1 MDTTLILLQGAV
13 VILAI
18 LLGVRMGGIGLGLWG
33 LVGLAILVF
42 GFGLPPGDPP
52 TTSMFI
58 ILMVITAA
66 STMQSV
72 GGIDY
77 LVEVAKKLLK
87 RKPAYIAL
95 IAPIVAFVFTMG
107 AGTGFIYYSLIPVIF
122 AVAYANKV
130 RPERPLAVAGTAS
143 QFAITA
149 SPVSAAMATLVGL
162 LDPVGF
168 GIGDILIVVLPASIV
183 GLLVACFVQMRVGK
197 ELDDDPEYQ
206 RRVAAGEIAPFDE
219 SVLEERELP
228 PYAKRSTMIFLAGI
242 GVIVVLGMVERL
254 RPAFPDEAGNLVPLS
269 TGIIIQ
275 IVMGVVA
282 TVIVLTCRVNIKDVV
297 GQSTMM
303 SGLIGLIALF
313 GIAWLAD
320 TWIAANET
328 AIVNAMGS
336 VVEEARWTIAL
347 AIFIVGAL
355 TTSQAAA
362 LAAIVPIGLALGVP
376 PQFLAVFSTA
386 CIGIYFFP
394 ANGSQVTSIA
404 TDETGTTHISKY
416 AIWHSFSL
424 SMFIMWLVSTV
435 GRHDRRDRRL
445 RHVGGAGGSV
455 MSRTRTG
462 WVAAGA
468 TLVALVPI
476 VPAHRRRA
484 GRGRLRRL
492 HPERD
497 VRRADRRS
505 AGQARRRRR
514 PRHRAVPG
522 EDRRPATRPSSS
534 ATTGRPG
541 CPGSASRRSTPTSSS
556 RWSSPT
562 PTTATRW
569 RAATSSSRMPTGSAR
584 PASPSCNSCRSE
596 TPTVQGVAVIER
608 APLQRELDV
617 TPTRV
622 RVLLSS
628 GGRGQHAAEP
638 VAGFDGYIQGGTCE
652 SPGDRLRVQLKS
664 RGDHDV
670 EPFLAEPDGSG
681 EPVTVAYYGAP
692 GAPGFG
698 LAAAYTDQ
706 VFSLVVTDTESGDP
720 VACGDILE
728 PDDDDFADAGLAL
741 VQLLPVGD
749 PGVQGF
755 ALIERIALQRELD
768 VTPTR
773 VRILLFAPPVTTT

>member
-13 VILAI
+13 VIIAI

-33 LVGLAILVF
+33 LVGLAVLVF

-168 GIGDILIVVLPASIV
+168 GIGDILVCVLPASIA

-206 RRVAAGEIAPFDE
+206 RRVAAGEIPVFDE

-228 PYAKRSTMIFLAGI
+228 PYAKRSTMIFLGGI
-242 GVIVVLGMVERL
+242 LVIVVLGMVERF

-269 TGIIIQ
+269 TGTIIQ

-282 TVIVLTCRVNIKDVV
+282 LVIVLTCKVNIKNVV
-297 GQSTMM
+297 GQSTML

-328 AIVNAMGS
+328 AIVNAMAD
-336 VVEEARWTIAL
+336 VVAEARWTIAL

-404 TDETGTTHISKY
+404 TDETGTTRISKY

-424 SMFIMWLVSTV
+424 SMFIMWLVSTAV
-435 GRHDRRDRRL
+435 GM
-445 RHVGGAGGSV
+445 V
-455 MSRTRTG
+455 
-462 WVAAGA
+462 VAIAVYGTSA
-468 TLVALVPI
+468 AQVVP
-476 VPAHRRRA
+476 
-484 GRGRLRRL
+484 
-492 HPERD
+492 
-497 VRRADRRS
+497 
-505 AGQARRRRR
+505 
-514 PRHRAVPG
+514 
-522 EDRRPATRPSSS
+522 
-534 ATTGRPG
+534 
-541 CPGSASRRSTPTSSS
+541 
-556 RWSSPT
+556 
-562 PTTATRW
+562 
-569 RAATSSSRMPTGSAR
+569 
-584 PASPSCNSCRSE
+584 
-596 TPTVQGVAVIER
+596 
-608 APLQRELDV
+608 
-617 TPTRV
+617 
-622 RVLLSS
+622 
-628 GGRGQHAAEP
+628 
-638 VAGFDGYIQGGTCE
+638 
-652 SPGDRLRVQLKS
+652 
-664 RGDHDV
+664 
-670 EPFLAEPDGSG
+670 
-681 EPVTVAYYGAP
+681 
-692 GAPGFG
+692 
-698 LAAAYTDQ
+698 
-706 VFSLVVTDTESGDP
+706 
-720 VACGDILE
+720 
-728 PDDDDFADAGLAL
+728 
-741 VQLLPVGD
+741 
-749 PGVQGF
+749 
-755 ALIERIALQRELD
+755 
-768 VTPTR
+768 
-773 VRILLFAPPVTTT
+773 